1 MQTDHGLVDTPA
13 FMAVGTQATVKALSP
28 EDLQDVGT
36 QILVANTYHLY
47 MRPGHELIR
56 SMGGLHSFMGWEY
69 PILTDSG
76 GFQAY
81 SLKGLSSVS
90 EECVEFQSHLDG
102 SRHRFTPE
110 KVIEIQTALGSDI
123 LMPLDDPVPY
133 PCTDDRTQRSVD
145 MTTVWARRC
154 KEALENWREKN
165 RWGVLFGIVQGGV
178 IAEERKRSAEELVDL
193 DFPGYAVGGLCLG
206 EPKGLMYDMAE
217 CAMGQLPID
226 KPRYWMGV
234 GTPED
239 LVRGVLTGVDLFD
252 CVMPTRHARN
262 GCLFTSRG
270 KIMIKNARYREDE
283 APIDLDCACYTCRN
297 FSRAYLR
304 HIFVAKELLAF
315 RLNTLHNLCFYNRIL
330 SELREA
336 IGRDDLENV
345 ARRWLDSI
353 SEEKGRV

>member
-1 MQTDHGLVDTPA
+1 
-13 FMAVGTQATVKALSP
+13 
-28 EDLQDVGT
+28 
-36 QILVANTYHLY
+36 
-47 MRPGHELIR
+47 
-56 SMGGLHSFMGWEY
+56 
-69 PILTDSG
+69 
-76 GFQAY
+76 
-81 SLKGLSSVS
+81 
-90 EECVEFQSHLDG
+90 
-102 SRHRFTPE
+102 
-110 KVIEIQTALGSDI
+110 
-123 LMPLDDPVPY
+123 
-133 PCTDDRTQRSVD
+133 
-145 MTTVWARRC
+145 
-154 KEALENWREKN
+154 
-165 RWGVLFGIVQGGV
+165 
-178 IAEERKRSAEELVDL
+178 
-193 DFPGYAVGGLCLG
+193 
-206 EPKGLMYDMAE
+206 
-217 CAMGQLPID
+217 
-226 KPRYWMGV
+226 MGV

-304 HIFVAKELLAF
+304 HLFVAKELLAF

-353 SEEKGRV
+353 SEEKEPV

>member
-1 MQTDHGLVDTPA
+1 MQTDHGLVNTPA

-28 EDLQDVGT
+28 EDLRDVGT

-56 SMGGLHSFMGWEY
+56 SMSGLHNFMGWKH

-123 LMPLDDPVPY
+123 LMPLDDPVSY
-133 PCTDDRTQRSVD
+133 PCTEERTQRSVD
-145 MTTVWARRC
+145 MTTVWAQRC
-154 KEALENWREKN
+154 KVSLENWKEEGR
-165 RWGVLFGIVQGGV
+165 RGALFGIVQGGV
-178 IAEERKRSAEELVDL
+178 IAAERRRSAEELVAL

-217 CAMGQLPID
+217 HAMTLLPKD

-239 LVRGVLTGVDLFD
+239 LVRGVLAGVDLFD

-270 KIMIKNARYREDE
+270 KVMIKNSQYREDE
-283 APIDLDCACYTCRN
+283 TPIDLDCACYTCQK

-304 HIFVAKELLAF
+304 HLFVAEELLAF
-315 RLNTLHNLCFYNRIL
+315 RLNTLHNLYFYNHIL

-353 SEEKGRV
+353 SEEKGAA